1 MAQATTTTSPATLR
15 RSALG
20 LLAVAGIGAVIMSPS
35 LGLYFVW
42 GGITTN
48 AGIVAPLIFLI
59 ALLISIPTAIS
70 YAMVSKELP
79 SAGQAYT
86 WLWRSMRPEVG
97 LWIGIVLLF
106 YYMSG
111 LWANA
116 ITNSVFFAEVL
127 RYFGAPDSN
136 WLNLAGIAILFT
148 TTALIVYNDIRISAR
163 VALGFLAFETL
174 SAAGLGLTV
183 IIEKGV
189 KGKLS
194 AAPLTPHLATGGYTG
209 ISAAVIFGIL
219 AFIGYDYSAV
229 VAEEAKTPRRL
240 IPLAV
245 VLSTVILGVYWMI
258 FSYGYSLAVP
268 VSKVTQFAA
277 NGFEPATP
285 IAKIYWHAGSI
296 LVAITGVTATIGI
309 YIATVPVLAR
319 VVYAMARDG
328 ALPNRFQKLNK
339 HQNPGNAATLVLS
352 VALVG
357 ALVMAALQRGFIP
370 AFSWFGNVSVFFAL
384 VTYIFVNA
392 ASFNFYRRFRPQKFS
407 IWWNVVVPFGAIAI
421 DAYVLYQSFFHALWH
436 LGFAGGSSVIIFAL
450 IVCAVAV
457 GYVIWLRFSSP
468 ALFQKQSFVLPEL
481 ETE

>member
-1 MAQATTTTSPATLR
+1 MAQATSTTSTPTLR

-42 GGITTN
+42 GGITTQ

-97 LWIGIVLLF
+97 LWIGVVLLF

-111 LWANA
+111 LWVNA
-116 ITNSVFFAEVL
+116 ITNSVFFSEVL
-127 RYFGAPDSN
+127 RYFGVPDSN

-148 TTALIVYNDIRISAR
+148 VTALIVYNDIRISAR
-163 VALGFLAFETL
+163 VALAFLAFETL
-174 SAAGLGLTV
+174 SAAALGLTV
-183 IIEKGV
+183 IIQKGV
-189 KGKLS
+189 HGQLS
-194 AAPLTPHLATGGYTG
+194 AAPLNPHLATGGYTG

-245 VLSTVILGVYWMI
+245 VLSTVILGLYWMI

-268 VSKVTQFAA
+268 VSKVAQFAA
-277 NGFEPATP
+277 GGFEPATP
-285 IAKIYWHAGSI
+285 IAKIYWHAFSI
-296 LVAITGVTATIGI
+296 LVAITGTTATIGI

-328 ALPNRFQKLNK
+328 ALPKR
-339 HQNPGNAATLVLS
+339 A
-352 VALVG
+352 VALAG
-357 ALVMAALQRGFIP
+357 ALLMALLQRGFIP
-370 AFSWFGNVSVFFAL
+370 AFAWFGNVSVFFAL

-392 ASFNFYRRFRPQKFS
+392 ASFNFYRRFRPEKFN
-407 IWWNVVVPFGAIAI
+407 IWWNVVTPFAAIAI
-421 DAYVLYQSFFHALWH
+421 DAYVLYQSFFKALWN
-436 LGFAGGSSVIIFAL
+436 LGFAAGSSVIIFAL
-450 IVCAVAV
+450 VVCAVAV
-457 GYVIWLRFSSP
+457 VYVIWLRFSRP
-468 ALFQKQSFVLPEL
+468 ELLQKQSYVLPEL
-481 ETE
+481 EAK